1 MHIVTCTRLDKIS
14 KYVLKLGEIRKLTG
28 KGKLKSLRLLDL
40 TIGLRNHLILFRVSK
55 LDLLNASKSS
65 IQNTQPQREYTSRQ
79 WRSQRR

>member
-1 MHIVTCTRLDKIS
+1 MHIVTCTWLDKIS